1 MKLSLSL
8 VNGRV
13 KMLSMH
19 NIFIKVL
26 LTSYPNDS
34 APAKI
39 KRTPVNEIK
48 NLKLRHQ
55 DDLLFDLF

>member
-1 MKLSLSL
+1 MGESK
-8 VNGRV
+8 GYI
-13 KMLSMH
+13 MLAMH